1 MPSTGI
7 VVVQSLSHVQLWD
20 PHRLQHAS
28 LSCPLLSPGAC
39 SSSCLFSQWWHPTF
53 SSSVAP
59 FSFCP
64 QSFPASGSQSFGAS
78 ASASILPMNIQ
89 GWFPSGLTDLIYLL
103 SRGLWRI
110 FSSTALDVKWSGVK
124 SLSHVRLFAT
134 PWTVAYQAPL
144 YMGFSRQ

>member
-20 PHRLQHAS
+20 PHRLQHAR

-39 SSSCLFSQWWHPTF
+39 SNSCLFSQWWHPTF

-64 QSFPASGSQSFGAS
+64 QSFPATGSQSFGAS
-78 ASASILPMNIQ
+78 ASASILPMNSQ
-89 GWFPSGLTDLIYLL
+89 GWFPSGLISFRIDSLISLLFNGL
-103 SRGLWRI
+103 SRVFPSTTISNCQFFGAQPSLW
-110 FSSTALDVKWSGVK
+110 FSSYNHTW
-124 SLSHVRLFAT
+124 
-134 PWTVAYQAPL
+134 PL
-144 YMGFSRQ
+144 GRP